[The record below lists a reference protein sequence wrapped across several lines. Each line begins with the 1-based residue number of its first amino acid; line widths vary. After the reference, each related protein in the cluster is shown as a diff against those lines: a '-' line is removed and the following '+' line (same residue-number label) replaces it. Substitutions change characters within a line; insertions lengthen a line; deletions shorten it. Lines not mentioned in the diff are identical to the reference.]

1 MSFGEHVQSA
11 DWKKE
16 KHIPVIEVPE
26 IIEAGKPFM
35 VTVSVGKEIPHPN
48 TTEHHISW
56 IDVYFKPE
64 SEKFLHQVG
73 HFDFTAH
80 AESTKGPNE
89 GAVLAHPI
97 ATFSMSIKEPGTLIA
112 LESCNIHGI
121 WENSAELHL
130 SE

>member
-1 MSFGEHVQSA
+1 MSFGDNIQSA

-16 KHIPVIEVPE
+16 KHIPAIELPE
-26 IIEAGKPFM
+26 VIEAGKPFM

-48 TTEHHISW
+48 TTEHHIRW

-64 SEKFLHQVG
+64 SEKFLHQVA

-80 AESTKGPNE
+80 AESTKGANE
-89 GAVLAHPI
+89 GSVLAHPM
-97 ATFSMSIKEPGTLIA
+97 AAFSMTVKEPGMLIA
-112 LESCNIHGI
+112 LELCNIHGV
-121 WENSAELHL
+121 WESAADIKF